1 MLGFLLTTL
10 IFIGALVGFQKLL
23 NVEKIKKNWEQYRCR
38 PDVML
43 MAGLYGHDAT
53 ENLEYCLKNGFDK
66 RASNVIG
73 PFYTYLSSFT
83 GVLLTFLSNINSL
96 RMTFATL
103 VGSVSQVF
111 SEFSQRMQALLY
123 RFQTSAIRIRFLM
136 GRVFATMYAV
146 IFMGMSGLRATT
158 NFGNTF
164 LFKFL
169 DTFCFDPDTRV
180 EIDVKGEIPIKDVKI
195 GDIFSKT
202 GDKVTATF
210 QFAADGQGMVR
221 LPGNILVS
229 TNHYLLHNSRWIK
242 AEDHPLAQPVEDWSG
257 GTERPLI
264 CLNTQSHSFPIG
276 DFVFKDYDETYEGD
290 AEAMCAASNRMNGTK
305 KKATEVYNSEMLV
318 HPLTHIRVKGGASLP
333 ASQIKLGAE
342 LSHGRVVGIVK
353 KEATAVCLIRQTLVT
368 AGTSIWSEK
377 HNAWKRAFELQEPF
391 QFPTPVAFYNFVV
404 TPNGCV
410 ETASGLF
417 FRDYVEVHSP
427 DMEEAYS
434 SVLETTVKAE
444 C

>member
-1 MLGFLLTTL
+1 
-10 IFIGALVGFQKLL
+10 
-23 NVEKIKKNWEQYRCR
+23 
-38 PDVML
+38 
-43 MAGLYGHDAT
+43 
-53 ENLEYCLKNGFDK
+53 
-66 RASNVIG
+66 
-73 PFYTYLSSFT
+73 
-83 GVLLTFLSNINSL
+83 
-96 RMTFATL
+96 
-103 VGSVSQVF
+103 
-111 SEFSQRMQALLY
+111 
-123 RFQTSAIRIRFLM
+123 
-136 GRVFATMYAV
+136 
-146 IFMGMSGLRATT
+146 
-158 NFGNTF
+158 
-164 LFKFL
+164 
-169 DTFCFDPDTRV
+169 
-180 EIDVKGEIPIKDVKI
+180 
-195 GDIFSKT
+195 
-202 GDKVTATF
+202 
-210 QFAADGQGMVR
+210 MVR

-229 TNHYLLHNSRWIK
+229 TNHYLLHISRWIK
-242 AEDHPLAQPVEDWSG
+242 AEDHPLAQPLEDWSG

-276 DFVFKDYDETYEGD
+276 EFVFKDYDETYEGD